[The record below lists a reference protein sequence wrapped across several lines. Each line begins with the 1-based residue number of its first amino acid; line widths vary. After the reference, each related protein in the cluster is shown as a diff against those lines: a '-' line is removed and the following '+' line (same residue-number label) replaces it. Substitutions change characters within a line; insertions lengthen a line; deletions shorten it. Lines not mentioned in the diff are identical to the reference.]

1 MSETGNRHAA
11 LRAGCGKLIGEAQRG
26 WLVSETVQQEFL
38 FGEQNGEAA
47 DRVEDVACTG
57 AVPEVQVKSKDRV
70 RDHGEVFTAERE
82 VKAMVDLVG
91 ETISE
96 QSNRTVLEPACGD
109 GNFLAE
115 ILRRKC
121 ARVTQRRWRQGQ
133 AEELAFDLST
143 ALSLLYGIDIMPDN
157 AATCRERLA
166 GILLDAFDSVIKGKD
181 KPARI
186 MLETAA
192 KVIVGTNIVCGD
204 ALTMKTPDGAKPLVF
219 VKWRAE
225 KTRDRFF
232 FGVTPYYF
240 ETLVNGDDKGKGDL
254 FEIREPLKASGR
266 FPFHEIER
274 IHDFMKGAMP

>member
-1 MSETGNRHAA
+1 M
-11 LRAGCGKLIGEAQRG
+11 IGSQ
-26 WLVSETVQQEFL
+26 QQEFL
-38 FGEQNGEAA
+38 FDGQTGETA
-47 DRVEDVACTG
+47 DRKNDAAGGSAVAG
-57 AVPEVQVKSKDRV
+57 GESKAQVKSKDRV

-115 ILRRKC
+115 ILLRKC
-121 ARVTQRRWRQGQ
+121 ERVRQLKKWKRGE
-133 AEELAFDLST
+133 AEELAFDLSA

-166 GILLDAFDSVIKGKD
+166 GIVLDAFDSVIKGKD
-181 KPARI
+181 KAARAL
-186 MLETAA
+186 METAA
-192 KVIVGTNIVCGD
+192 HVIASINIVCGN
-204 ALTMKTPDGAKPLVF
+204 ALIMKTPDDAKPLVF

-225 KTRDRFF
+225 KIRDRFF

-240 ETLVNGDDKGKGDL
+240 ETLVNGDDKFKDSL

-266 FPFHEIER
+266 FPFHEIGR